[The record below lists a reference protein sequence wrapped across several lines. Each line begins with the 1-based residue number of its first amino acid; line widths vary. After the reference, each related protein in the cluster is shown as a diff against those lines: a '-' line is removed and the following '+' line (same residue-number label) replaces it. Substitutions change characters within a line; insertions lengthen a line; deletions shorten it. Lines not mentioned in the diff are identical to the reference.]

1 MLKEKLKKYDVIL
14 ASGSPRRIQLLE
26 EMGIQFRAI
35 PSDAE
40 ETYPDGLT
48 PVEIVEH
55 LSSIKAEALSHI
67 QNEKT
72 LIIGADTLV
81 TINNEILGKPADKY
95 EAIEILQK
103 LSGKPHQVLSGVTLL
118 TLSKQHTFSVST
130 EVWFKELSIG
140 EINYYIDTYKP
151 FDKAGAYGIQE
162 WIGHVAIEK
171 IKGSYYNVMGLPTHR
186 LYEALLSFVS

>member
-26 EMGIQFRAI
+26 EMGIHFKAI
-35 PSDAE
+35 SSDVE
-40 ETYPDGLT
+40 ETYPSELT
-48 PVEIVEH
+48 PVKIVEH
-55 LSSIKAEALSHI
+55 LSRIKAEALSPG
-67 QNEKT
+67 QNKKT

-81 TINNEILGKPADKY
+81 TINNEILGKPVDKD

-118 TLSKQHTFSVST
+118 TLSKQRTFSVCT
-130 EVWFKELSIG
+130 EVWFKKLSLS
-140 EINYYIDTYKP
+140 EINHYIDTYKP

-171 IKGSYYNVMGLPTHR
+171 IEGSYYNVMGLPTHR
-186 LYEALLSFVS
+186 LYEELLSFVS